1 MVKALECRTVEGFFN
16 SIIFWKW
23 LAPSSMSV
31 SKDFSMHGA
40 EIPFQKERN
49 YHSDVCL
56 LFLLS
61 I

>member
-1 MVKALECRTVEGFFN
+1 MVKALERRTVEG
-16 SIIFWKW
+16 SIIFWKG